1 MPFIAAGLFEGS
13 SISFAKR
20 SVLFFSALSSP
31 GEGGVNPAVE
41 EDAIGQNDS
50 SSVSEGSEK
59 DTKEATMMSTM
70 ESLEGTTN
78 RNNG

>member
-1 MPFIAAGLFEGS
+1 MKFEVYS
-13 SISFAKR
+13 IKFFLLRNMISF
-20 SVLFFSALSSP
+20 LSALTSP
-31 GEGGVNPAVE
+31 GEGGVNPSVE

-50 SSVSEGSEK
+50 ASVSEGSER
-59 DTKEATMMSTM
+59 DSKEATMLSTL